1 MEFIK
6 AAAKPW
12 VLYVKIGL
20 IAFVVV
26 FASYISYTYRGNQV
40 DREIEEAVGDAVR
53 EVNRAMNAE
62 RERRLALQKAID
74 ERYDKLI
81 DAIQNIKVTN
91 TVIYQGTKAEVASNP
106 KFYKQPLPDKG
117 YEQWLQARE
126 QLEQARKA
134 ARAASA
140 P

>member
-6 AAAKPW
+6 TAAKPW
-12 VLYVKIGL
+12 VLYLKIGI
-20 IAFVVV
+20 IAAIVV
-26 FASYISYTYRGNQV
+26 FASYVSYTYRGNQV
-40 DREIEEAVGDAVR
+40 DREIQEAVGDAVR
-53 EVNRAMNAE
+53 EANRAMEVE
-62 RERRLALQKAID
+62 RERRVSLQKAID
-74 ERYDKLI
+74 ERYDRLI
-81 DAIQNIKVTN
+81 DAIQNIKINN

-126 QLEQARKA
+126 QLEQARRA